1 MDSKFCKNASMSSM
15 TFSDEMRHFAYLY
28 IRSADISSFCVNKSG
43 WDAHMSDPL
52 ESERIT
58 LRLDADDLKMI
69 DEFISGSNEFSNRSQ
84 LARAAVRAYIE
95 MRAGGAE
102 GTNARPNEILV
113 QIPPLVLDTIKQ
125 LVAEGV
131 YSSVSEA
138 VADAARHEF
147 LHEEH
152 VEGLKKDANQQGSGF
167 KLVPGA

>member
-1 MDSKFCKNASMSSM
+1 M

-28 IRSADISSFCVNKSG
+28 ISPADICSFCVNKSG

-58 LRLDADDLKMI
+58 IRLDADDLKMI
-69 DEFISGSNEFSNRSQ
+69 DEFISDSNEFSNRSQ

-95 MRAGGAE
+95 MREGGRE
-102 GTNARPNEILV
+102 GTNAKPNEILV
-113 QIPPLVLDTIKQ
+113 QIPSLVLDTVRQ

-131 YSSVSEA
+131 YSSTSEA

-152 VEGLKKDANQQGSGF
+152 VEVLKKDANRQGTGF
-167 KLVPGA
+167 KIVPGA

>member
-1 MDSKFCKNASMSSM
+1 M
-15 TFSDEMRHFAYLY
+15 TFADEMRHFAYIY
-28 IRSADISSFCVNKSG
+28 IPSADICSFCVNKSG

-58 LRLDADDLKMI
+58 IRLDADDLKLI
-69 DEFISGSNEFSNRSQ
+69 DDFIADSNEFSNRSQ

-95 MRAGGAE
+95 MRAGGSE
-102 GTNARPNEILV
+102 GMNSKPNEIVVVL
-113 QIPPLVLDTIKQ
+113 PSLVLDTIKQ

-131 YSSVSEA
+131 YSSISEA
-138 VADAARHEF
+138 VADSARHEF

-152 VEGLKKDANQQGSGF
+152 VEGLKKDANKQGTGF

>member
-1 MDSKFCKNASMSSM
+1 M
-15 TFSDEMRHFAYLY
+15 
-28 IRSADISSFCVNKSG
+28 
-43 WDAHMSDPL
+43 L

-58 LRLDADDLKMI
+58 LRLDAETLKLL
-69 DEFISGSNEFSNRSQ
+69 DEFINESNEFTNRSQ

-95 MRAGGAE
+95 MRAGGTE
-102 GTNARPNEILV
+102 GTNKPNEILV

-138 VADAARHEF
+138 VADSARHEF

-152 VEGLKKDANQQGSGF
+152 MDGLKKDANQQRSAF
-167 KLVPGA
+167 KVVPGA

>member
-1 MDSKFCKNASMSSM
+1 MN
-15 TFSDEMRHFAYLY
+15 
-28 IRSADISSFCVNKSG
+28 
-43 WDAHMSDPL
+43 DPL

-69 DEFISGSNEFSNRSQ
+69 DEFIATSNEFSNRSQ

-95 MRAGGAE
+95 MRASGGQ
-102 GTNARPNEILV
+102 GTTSRSNEVLV
-113 QIPPLVLDTIKQ
+113 QIPQLVLETIKQ

-147 LHEEH
+147 LHAEH
-152 VEGLKKDANQQGSGF
+152 VEGLKKDANVQGTGY

>member
-1 MDSKFCKNASMSSM
+1 M

-28 IRSADISSFCVNKSG
+28 IPSADISSFCVNKSG

-95 MRAGGAE
+95 MRTGGGE
-102 GTNARPNEILV
+102 GTNAKPNEILV
-113 QIPPLVLDTIKQ
+113 QIPLLVLDTIKQ

-138 VADAARHEF
+138 VADGARHEF

-152 VEGLKKDANQQGSGF
+152 MEGLKKDANQQGSGF